1 MDFGSIGVNA
11 TTNSRITKRPRYDNA
26 SNRNAFFSIDDALD
40 YAGDNSVY
48 QKRVNNIFAFQ
59 YAIYSFLFM
68 GFPLLLIK
76 PTFHCFTDETKQT
89 ERPCLEKEACDN
101 PFGFYA
107 TDQSE
112 TTITTHFDLYC
123 ERSYINGVLGSVLF
137 LGSFLAFFFFPYFGN
152 WKGRKNGILL
162 ANIISGISALA
173 AAFSPNVEIM
183 TIFLILGGFA
193 FSGFEILI
201 FVYTSEVSGERFR
214 NYSTVTLGTV
224 WAVAQ
229 IIIAPLFLLVRDWK
243 EIFILYMALPWLVS
257 LLPNFLFVYETP
269 RFLNSKK
276 RFAKA
281 KEVINAI
288 CSINRRE
295 PLQARLYGE
304 MEFENSKM
312 TTFFPPKQNPNR
324 ESEKPKTTSSSGYM
338 DLFKHRDLRRTTLAL
353 LYIWFFRNFTYFGL
367 NYSLP
372 VLGTEMYQNF
382 TLTAVAE
389 TFANLYAARFKF
401 GVGRIKSLKYS
412 ILVVSIACLVNYFL
426 PIPEDCFL
434 EQRCYQKTLSV
445 LLAVIAK
452 FGIGLFANILITYTS
467 ESYPTEVRALGLGLN
482 LTISRI
488 GTVAMPYIV
497 TIMQDNNVSP
507 LVLMGA
513 MGLLAFLV
521 TIWCLDETLDR
532 VMKDFIVELQNKN
545 EPLLKNVDVDDSI

>member
-1 MDFGSIGVNA
+1 
-11 TTNSRITKRPRYDNA
+11 
-26 SNRNAFFSIDDALD
+26 
-40 YAGDNSVY
+40 
-48 QKRVNNIFAFQ
+48 
-59 YAIYSFLFM
+59 M

-76 PTFHCFTDETKQT
+76 PTFYCYDDDNKTASHV
-89 ERPCLEKEACDN
+89 CLEKEFCDSDSADRFVLN
-101 PFGFYA
+101 
-107 TDQSE
+107 TQS
-112 TTITTHFDLYC
+112 TITSYFELYC
-123 ERSYINGVLGSVLF
+123 DRNYINGVLGSVLF

-152 WKGRKNGILL
+152 WKGRKYGILV
-162 ANIISGISALA
+162 ANVISGVSALA
-173 AAFSPNVEIM
+173 AAFSPNIEIM
-183 TIFLILGGFA
+183 TVLLILGGFA

-201 FVYTSEVSGERFR
+201 FVYTAEVSGERFR

-229 IIIAPLFLLVRDWK
+229 TIVAPLFLLVKDWRY
-243 EIFILYMALPWLVS
+243 IFIGYMAIPWLIS
-257 LLPNFLFVYETP
+257 LWPNLILVYETP

-281 KEVINAI
+281 REIINKI

-304 MEFENSKM
+304 MEVENAKM
-312 TTFFPPKQNPNR
+312 TTFFPPKQTPNR
-324 ESEKPKTTSSSGYM
+324 QSEQPKTNTSSGYM

-401 GVGRIKSLKYS
+401 GVGRIISLKYS
-412 ILVVSIACLVNYFL
+412 LLVVSLACLVNYFL
-426 PIPEDCFL
+426 PIPEECFL

-445 LLAVIAK
+445 LLAAIAK

-497 TIMQDNNVSP
+497 TLMQDHHVSP

-513 MGLLAFLV
+513 MGLLAFVV

-532 VMKDFIVELQNKN
+532 VMKDFIVELQNRNEPN
-545 EPLLKNVDVDDSI
+545 EPLLKNQDVDESI